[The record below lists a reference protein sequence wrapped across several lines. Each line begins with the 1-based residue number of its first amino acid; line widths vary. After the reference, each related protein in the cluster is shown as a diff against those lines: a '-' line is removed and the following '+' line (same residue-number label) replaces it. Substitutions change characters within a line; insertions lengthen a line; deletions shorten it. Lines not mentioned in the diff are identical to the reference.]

1 MKISIIG
8 LGYVGCVSLGCL
20 SKIGFSLIGVD
31 NQMDKVTTIKDGNA
45 TVIEPQ
51 LDALINNGVKN
62 KLITATS
69 DLDKAV
75 LETEVSVICVG
86 TPLGSD
92 GNLDLSAIFSVA
104 KTIGQSLSLKDSRH
118 TVLVRSTVPPGT
130 CDKIENLIAKNSNK
144 IIGKDFDVVSNPEF
158 LREGSAVNDFLNPP
172 MHVIG
177 SSNDIAANIVASLY
191 EEIKAPIEFTERRV
205 AEIIKYVNNSFHALK
220 VTFANEVGNI
230 CKRLDIDSHE
240 VMRIFCNDKHLNIS
254 EYYLKP
260 GLAYGGS
267 CLPKDTS
274 ALEKLAESVDLE
286 VPIISNISKSNNYH
300 IGIASKLILEQKD
313 FKKIAVLGL
322 SFKPNTDDL
331 RNSPILDIVETLIE
345 SGKEVLVYDDSV
357 NDSLLRGENAKVF
370 NQTYPFLRNIICN
383 DIKEMIDRSEM
394 IVIAKKDL
402 NFKNICEEFNK
413 PVIDLVKIF
422 DNKPNLSSYEG
433 LNWIH
438 KL

>member
-1 MKISIIG
+1 
-8 LGYVGCVSLGCL
+8 
-20 SKIGFSLIGVD
+20 
-31 NQMDKVTTIKDGNA
+31 
-45 TVIEPQ
+45 
-51 LDALINNGVKN
+51 
-62 KLITATS
+62 
-69 DLDKAV
+69 
-75 LETEVSVICVG
+75 
-86 TPLGSD
+86 
-92 GNLDLSAIFSVA
+92 
-104 KTIGQSLSLKDSRH
+104 
-118 TVLVRSTVPPGT
+118 
-130 CDKIENLIAKNSNK
+130 
-144 IIGKDFDVVSNPEF
+144 
-158 LREGSAVNDFLNPP
+158 
-172 MHVIG
+172 
-177 SSNDIAANIVASLY
+177 
-191 EEIKAPIEFTERRV
+191 
-205 AEIIKYVNNSFHALK
+205 
-220 VTFANEVGNI
+220 
-230 CKRLDIDSHE
+230 
-240 VMRIFCNDKHLNIS
+240 MRIFCNDKHLNIS